1 MTVQSQDVDA
11 SAAPLSTVLDLLD
24 GLEQKLSLVKALQ
37 AEQEQQFQELT
48 LRAQQLADADHMLRE
63 QQRRALIRRARLK
76 GLRQT
81 VIGRR
86 RQLDQTAMALRAA
99 AKELGNHTNAF
110 AEQRKQLELDIS
122 EIQAQR
128 DELSRQRTALE
139 QASEALRA
147 RESALASAP
156 APGISSGLSPA
167 PAAPTAAAEPTP
179 IVTQVAPVD
188 TKELDELRAQ
198 LAQVAEQL
206 SASEARTQELD
217 ALRTQLAQITEQL
230 AASETRSQE
239 LTARATELTAQRDA
253 LQSKLDEL
261 AVTGEKVQQETL
273 SNDAALTEAREQVQR
288 IEEKLSESQKKLE
301 EAQTRLAELEQLT
314 QGFADEKSQLLT
326 EARAAQDELTARLA
340 AVERVNKELQEQA
353 DSLKT
358 DKERIKGQLAELRSR
373 STMPG
378 IAAGPDMTPEQA
390 AALRVQLDEQQR
402 SVESR
407 EAELEQKLAVYRD
420 SVKRAREQLMTEQ
433 KELDE
438 QADAVKQQGLRFN
451 AKFEDLRLAYSTF
464 KERRKRL
471 HRYRQILRVQV
482 RSTREAQD
490 KIVALH
496 QQYTGLLQ
504 QRQTLREVKQFL
516 ASSEEHMARKW
527 ATHSS
532 VALSCFMVVAVLLMA
547 IFSHA
552 AGQNAIEPV
561 WRVTETIEIEPEAKP
576 DAKVSA
582 SAWAAEE
589 RKLLLSEPVLREALS
604 QMAQRGVRGY
614 SEPEPFEEHLKAA
627 LTIDAPM
634 AGKLSLAYKNTDKAL
649 ALGVLESL
657 GRARVSYQMVQDRQA
672 GRPNSAKI
680 VQAATLDAAPIEDG
694 RWQLS
699 LKIFGAL
706 LGTTMVLSVLL
717 RLWMNRAQRLFDAH
731 QNQGISDVDDE
742 QKWPD
747 LSESVRSTRI

>member
-11 SAAPLSTVLDLLD
+11 SAAPLSAVLDLLD

-48 LRAQQLADADHMLRE
+48 LRAQQLADADQKLRE

-139 QASEALRA
+139 QASESLHA
-147 RESALASAP
+147 RESAIEQAAALASTQNVVTPALTPDVVPVATQAP
-156 APGISSGLSPA
+156 APV
-167 PAAPTAAAEPTP
+167 TP
-179 IVTQVAPVD
+179 SVPVN
-188 TKELDELRAQ
+188 
-198 LAQVAEQL
+198 
-206 SASEARTQELD
+206 TQELD
-217 ALRTQLAQITEQL
+217 ELRTQLAQITQQL
-230 AASETRSQE
+230 AVSEARSQE
-239 LTARATELTAQRDA
+239 LSARATELTAQRDA

-261 AVTGEKVQQETL
+261 AVSGEKVQQETL

-314 QGFADEKSQLLT
+314 QGFADEKSQLLA

>member
-1 MTVQSQDVDA
+1 MTVQSQDVEA

-24 GLEQKLSLVKALQ
+24 GLEQKLAQVKSLQ

-48 LRAQQLADADHMLRE
+48 LRAQQLADADAMLRE

-99 AKELGNHTNAF
+99 AKELGNHTNAV
-110 AEQRKQLELDIS
+110 AEQRRQLDLDLA

-128 DELSRQRTALE
+128 DDLNRQRTALE
-139 QASEALRA
+139 QASESLRA

-156 APGISSGLSPA
+156 APT
-167 PAAPTAAAEPTP
+167 APTAAPEPTP
-179 IVTQVAPVD
+179 IVPQVAPVN
-188 TKELDELRAQ
+188 TQELDELRAQ
-198 LAQVAEQL
+198 LTHVTEQLTASEARTRELDELRTQIAQITEQL
-206 SASEARTQELD
+206 SASEAKAQELST
-217 ALRTQLAQITEQL
+217 R
-230 AASETRSQE
+230 ASELSAE
-239 LTARATELTAQRDA
+239 RDA
-253 LQSKLDEL
+253 LQAKLDAL
-261 AVTGEKVQQETL
+261 ASDGEKVQRETV
-273 SNDAALTEAREQVQR
+273 SNDAALAEAREQAQR
-288 IEEKLSESQKKLE
+288 LGQRLDESQRSLE
-301 EAQTRLAELEQLT
+301 EANTRLAELQRLT
-314 QGFADEKSQLLT
+314 QGFAEEKAQLLR
-326 EARAAQDELTARLA
+326 EASAAQEELTNRLA
-340 AVERVNKELQEQA
+340 VVERVNKELQEQA
-353 DSLKT
+353 DSLRAEKS
-358 DKERIKGQLAELRSR
+358 RVQAQLSELRSR
-373 STMPG
+373 STLPG
-378 IAAGPDMTPEQA
+378 IASGPDMTPEQA
-390 AALRVQLDEQQR
+390 IALRAQLDEQQR

-407 EAELEQKLAVYRD
+407 EAELEQKLVVYRD
-420 SVKRAREQLMTEQ
+420 SVKRAREQLTTEQ
-433 KELDE
+433 KELDS
-438 QADAVKQQGLRFN
+438 QMDAVKQQGLRFN

-496 QQYTGLLQ
+496 QQYAGLLQ

-532 VALSCFMVVAVLLMA
+532 VALSCFVVVAVLLMA

-561 WRVTETIEIEPEAKP
+561 WRVTETIEIEGDAKP

-589 RKLLLSEPVLREALS
+589 RKLLLSEPLLREALS

-614 SEPEPFEEHLKAA
+614 SEPEPFEEHLKKA
-627 LTIDAPM
+627 LTIDAPT
-634 AGKLSLAYKNTDKAL
+634 AGKLALAYKNTDKAV
-649 ALGVLESL
+649 ALGVTESL
-657 GRARVSYQMVQDRQA
+657 GRARLSYQMVQDRQA
-672 GRPNSAKI
+672 GRANSAKI

-699 LKIFGAL
+699 LKIFASL
-706 LGTTMVLSVLL
+706 LGTTLVLSVML

-731 QNQGISDVDDE
+731 QNQGLTDVEDE

-747 LSESVRSTRI
+747 LSEQVKSTRI

>member
-24 GLEQKLSLVKALQ
+24 GLEQKLALVKTLQ

-48 LRAQQLADADHMLRE
+48 LRAQQLADADQMLRE
-63 QQRRALIRRARLK
+63 QQRRALVRRARLK

-139 QASEALRA
+139 QASESLRA
-147 RESALASAP
+147 REAAIALAAIQP
-156 APGISSGLSPA
+156 ATLPA
-167 PAAPTAAAEPTP
+167 VQDVVTP
-179 IVTQVAPVD
+179 IITPDVAPVV
-188 TKELDELRAQ
+188 TLALAPVTPIEPVNTQELDELRA
-198 LAQVAEQL
+198 
-206 SASEARTQELD
+206 
-217 ALRTQLAQITEQL
+217 QLAQITEQL

-239 LTARATELTAQRDA
+239 LTARATELAAQRDA

-261 AVTGEKVQQETL
+261 AVSGEKVQQETI

-314 QGFADEKSQLLT
+314 QGFADEKAQLLT
-326 EARAAQDELTARLA
+326 EARAAQDELTARLS

-353 DSLKT
+353 DSLKA
-358 DKERIKGQLAELRSR
+358 DKERVKGQLAELRSR

-402 SVESR
+402 SVEAR

-561 WRVTETIEIEPEAKP
+561 WRVTETIEIESDAKP

-589 RKLLLSEPVLREALS
+589 RKLIMSEPVLREALS

-614 SEPEPFEEHLKAA
+614 SEPEPFEEHLKTA

-634 AGKLSLAYKNTDKAL
+634 AGKISLAYKNTDKAL
-649 ALGVLESL
+649 ALGVMESL
-657 GRARVSYQMVQDRQA
+657 GRARISYQMVQDRQA

-699 LKIFGAL
+699 LKIFASL

-747 LSESVRSTRI
+747 LSEQVKSTRI